1 MKKRVSLLILLM
13 ICSVFTLA
21 YGATRTT
28 NLGLTVPAPREDWGT
43 PLANDLRIIDQAFG
57 KLSSKLSDLP
67 GAYAYSGLFNGP
79 EGAVINLP
87 VAVSSISEY
96 FVAVTPTSRS
106 AEIGD
111 ISVEQGASSFT
122 VRCSAANTTD
132 SFKAELSYIGDA
144 DAYGGTVYR
153 EWIAAPDPS
162 ITDQAE
168 PSIPRSLGWIA
179 ARIGSAHAEIR
190 MPGNHLYQL
199 KQNLALASNISLRMD
214 AGAIIR
220 TWYSIRSVDYRW
232 VATGT
237 GTDEYRCE
245 AAGGGNPGVI
255 VPMRLFINGA
265 KAVRGQAGALT
276 PGQWDY
282 NSSGGFDTVIV
293 RLSDG
298 ADPDTGP
305 TDSVR
310 VHYSLN
316 HSGPVVGPIRQRYD
330 CGLSAEDV
338 LFGYSTE
345 VSPEH
350 WGAAGDDYTD
360 DLVPIEAAIY
370 SLSLHGGSFAPLG
383 KTYRVSRGDGALAV
397 NNLVGNL
404 RIRGVPG
411 KTVFKNS
418 KSNGNE
424 YYAIFTG
431 INLANIEITGVKS
444 KGAVLALFISCNDVR
459 VESCTLDGQYAPN
472 DRADKSIAFY
482 GCSRV
487 RVLNN
492 YFENIN
498 FGVYIGHAT
507 HGAADDVLISGNT
520 FKNTE
525 VSSDSVYPC
534 GVYIFHGKGVWIT
547 SNTFSDILPHTITTE
562 GYGVYEG
569 DGTCESLTIVNNKF
583 YHSHETNQKF
593 TAIYANSSKSFNA
606 SMNYFDFHGL
616 VAPPAAIKHC
626 AENVLGSTQV
636 LISENTIKYMI
647 PNSSGI
653 WVAEGPYFPVETLIL
668 NNHLVNS
675 GIWVNV
681 NSKQCMKINEN
692 YVTGSSSNG
701 IRVVDKCSEFMKPKC
716 QNLEIAGNTIQ
727 NAAYCGIQI
736 AGVEQSIITNN
747 TIFDCNMSNSTDEDK
762 SSAIMFISYAYGG
775 SVCGNKI
782 KNTPSGKMKYG
793 INFFDSMLF
802 LKFLY
807 SNNYIEGMLVDSIW
821 QGYSASPVKGL
832 NWTRGDI
839 AWNTHPGE
847 GMPLGWVCVRRF
859 DAVIRVQANPS
870 DSTLEVSTTS
880 GVLAQDQIYILMDNG
895 TYHLTTIDSVPD
907 GDTLVITS
915 GIPMDRYAPING
927 DVRTFRFRPMANL
940 GS

>member
-1 MKKRVSLLILLM
+1 MKKRVSLLILLL
-13 ICSVFTLA
+13 ICSVFTLV
-21 YGATRTT
+21 YGATRTS

-57 KLSSKLSDLP
+57 KLSGKLSDLP
-67 GAYAYSGLFNGP
+67 GAYAYSGVFNGP

-111 ISVEQGASSFT
+111 ISVEQGTSSFT
-122 VRCSAANTTD
+122 VRCSAANMSD

-153 EWIAAPDPS
+153 EWIASPDPS
-162 ITDQAE
+162 ITDQAK

-199 KQNLALASNISLRMD
+199 KQNLALAANVSLRMD

-245 AAGGGNPGVI
+245 AVGGGDPGI
-255 VPMRLFINGA
+255 VAPARLFMNGL
-265 KAVRGQAGALT
+265 KAVRGQAGALM

-282 NSSGGFDTVIV
+282 NSSGGFETVIV
-293 RLSDG
+293 RLTDG
-298 ADPDTGP
+298 AGPDTGP
-305 TDSVR
+305 TDSIR

-316 HSGPVVGPIRQRYD
+316 HSGPVVGPVRQRYD

-338 LFGYSTE
+338 LFDYSSE

-350 WGAAGDDYTD
+350 WGAAGDDSTD
-360 DLVPIEAAIY
+360 DRIPIEGALY
-370 SLSLHGGSFAPLG
+370 SLSLHGGAFAPLG

-411 KTVFKNS
+411 KTVFKNT

-431 INLANIEITGVKS
+431 INLTNIEISGVKS

-498 FGVYIGHAT
+498 FGAYIGHVT
-507 HGAADDVLISGNT
+507 HGATDDVLISGNT

-525 VSSDSVYPC
+525 VSSDSVYPA
-534 GVYIFHGKGVWIT
+534 GIYIYHCKSVVIENNKFE
-547 SNTFSDILPHTITTE
+547 DILPYDNTTT
-562 GYGVYEG
+562 GYGIYEG
-569 DGTCESLTIVNNKF
+569 DGTCDSLIVSNN
-583 YHSHETNQKF
+583 YIRHSHPFLYNFVGTSANTALSVNIHHNQF
-593 TAIYANSSKSFNA
+593 HYSGAAGAIAVKHGAN
-606 SMNYFDFHGL
+606 
-616 VAPPAAIKHC
+616 
-626 AENVLGSTQV
+626 NVLGPSQIIIDSN
-636 LISENTIKYMI
+636 LIEYSVKGPIAIWIANVAPHEVKTIIERNEIHNSGIYAVVCSNQIIKIIGNTTVGSPTNGIRLVDPYPKLYGDKCTRPDVSYNNVHKSGYSGIFLGTVRMANVVGNVI
-647 PNSSGI
+647 SDCNTSDSDDELKSSGI
-653 WVAEGPYFPVETLIL
+653 VFGDYSYGGIISSNTIL
-668 NNHLVNS
+668 NL
-675 GIWVNV
+675 
-681 NSKQCMKINEN
+681 
-692 YVTGSSSNG
+692 
-701 IRVVDKCSEFMKPKC
+701 
-716 QNLEIAGNTIQ
+716 LE
-727 NAAYCGIQI
+727 
-736 AGVEQSIITNN
+736 
-747 TIFDCNMSNSTDEDK
+747 
-762 SSAIMFISYAYGG
+762 
-775 SVCGNKI
+775 
-782 KNTPSGKMKYG
+782 GKMKYG
-793 INFFDSMLF
+793 VNFFDSTQLY
-802 LKFLY
+802 KFIY
-807 SNNYIEGMLVDSIW
+807 FNNYYDGMISGEYRH
-821 QGYSASPVKGL
+821 GYTSSPTKGM
-832 NWTRGDI
+832 NWCKGDI
-839 AWNTHPGE
+839 AWNAAPI
-847 GMPLGWVCVRRF
+847 
-859 DAVIRVQANPS
+859 A
-870 DSTLEVSTTS
+870 S
-880 GVLAQDQIYILMDNG
+880 GVPGWICVSVANSALIDDASAGASSISLASTGGMTAGDPLYLALSDGSQHNTCIDTVVDSG
-895 TYHLTTIDSVPD
+895 TLLIHDAIPAGQTA
-907 GDTLVITS
+907 LV
-915 GIPMDRYAPING
+915 GAE
-927 DVRTFRFRPMANL
+927 VRTFRFKAMATL
-940 GS
+940 Q